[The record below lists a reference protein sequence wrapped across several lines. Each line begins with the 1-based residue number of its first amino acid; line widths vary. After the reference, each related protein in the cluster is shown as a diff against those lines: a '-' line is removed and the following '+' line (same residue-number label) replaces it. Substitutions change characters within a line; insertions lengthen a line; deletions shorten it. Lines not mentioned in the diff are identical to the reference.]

1 MRTMRRL
8 AFLAIALFPL
18 LAACGEPEV
27 APEIPVRAIKTHV
40 VSERAGEQSRRIAGL
55 TEAAVVTDL
64 AFESSGRMTEI
75 NVDIGD
81 AIAKDQVI
89 ARLDPEPF
97 DLQISTSRSQLVDA
111 QAKLADATAK
121 FAQQKE
127 LYEQG
132 FATKTAYDTA
142 IANKDSAESNVQV
155 AESQLRLAERDLERA
170 VLTSPFAGQVSEKF
184 VERFTEVSAGQK
196 IVQVSANGETKVK
209 ANVPEGMVQRL
220 EPGQVVKVSFPT
232 LNDAVVSGR
241 ITQIGARATNTN
253 SFPVTVVL
261 DPSDLPLRS
270 GLTVEVIFAF
280 ETAATGKAFL
290 IPLGALLPTT
300 EPDKGYIFVFDKT
313 ESVVRK
319 RTVQVLNV
327 SGNDLEVAGEIAE
340 GDILASAGISFL
352 VDGMKVK
359 LLRTAAQ

>member
-1 MRTMRRL
+1 MRKL
-8 AFLAIALFPL
+8 AILTIALFPL
-18 LAACGEPEV
+18 LAACEEQAV
-27 APEIPVRAIKTHV
+27 APEVSVRAIKTHV

-81 AIAKDQVI
+81 AIAKEQMI
-89 ARLDPEPF
+89 AKLDPEPF
-97 DLQISTSRSQLVDA
+97 TLRISTSRGQLVDA

-132 FATKTAYDTA
+132 FATKTNYDTA
-142 IANKDSAESNVQV
+142 LANKNSAESNVQV
-155 AESQLRLAERDLERA
+155 AESQLRLAERDLERTI
-170 VLTSPFAGQVSEKF
+170 LTSPFTGQVSEKY
-184 VERFTEVSAGQK
+184 VERFTEVTAGQK

-209 ANVPEGMVQRL
+209 VNVPEGMVQRL

-241 ITQIGARATNTN
+241 ITQIGARATSTN
-253 SFPVTVVL
+253 SFPVTVVV
-261 DPSDLPLRS
+261 DTNDLPLRS
-270 GLTVEVIFAF
+270 GLTTEVIFAF

-290 IPLGALLPTT
+290 VPLGALLPTT
-300 EPDKGYIFVFDKT
+300 EKDKGFIFVFDPA

-327 SGNDLEVAGEIAE
+327 SGNDLEVTGEIAE
-340 GDILASAGISFL
+340 GDVLASAGISFL

-359 LLRTAAQ
+359 LLQTAAE